1 MIDYPPRIQLAALPT
16 PFKKLENFSVPG
28 FNGNIWIKHDE
39 MTGTEVSGNK
49 VRKLEYCIAHAL
61 KEKCNTL
68 ITCGGIQSNHCRATA
83 VLGAKLGLKVHLIL
97 RGEKPE
103 FLEGNLLLDHFCLLY
118 TSPSPRDRG

>member
-1 MIDYPPRIQLAALPT
+1 MIDYPPRIQLALLPT
-16 PFKKLENFSVPG
+16 PFKKLEKFSVPG
-28 FNGNIWIKHDE
+28 FNGKIWIKHDE

-83 VLGAKLGLKVHLIL
+83 VLGAKLGSVSYTHL
-97 RGEKPE
+97 RAHE
-103 FLEGNLLLDHFCLLY
+103 
-118 TSPSPRDRG
+118 T